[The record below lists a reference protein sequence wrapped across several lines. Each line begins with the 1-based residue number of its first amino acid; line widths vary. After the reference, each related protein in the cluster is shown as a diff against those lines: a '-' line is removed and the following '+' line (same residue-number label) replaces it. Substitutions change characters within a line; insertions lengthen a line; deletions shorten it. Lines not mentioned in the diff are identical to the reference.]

1 MTGTPH
7 RRFPVGAEED
17 VGALRRA
24 VARLAAGR
32 PGLRAG
38 EAELAA
44 TELGTNLLRHA
55 HPGGYVLFRPAGDGI
70 ELISVDHGPG
80 IPPERVPPPP
90 YGSPAPGPS
99 PVPASATASVP
110 VPGER
115 PPRAGGGLGAGLPAV
130 RRLARD
136 FDCYST
142 RAGTAVLAR
151 LDRTPRPPPSR
162 WRHGGV
168 NVPYA
173 GESESGDGWAVRPG
187 DGRLEA
193 VVVDGLGHGPA
204 AAAAARAA
212 LEEFDRQLVT
222 DPAAYLDRAHEA
234 MRATRGGV
242 LGVCRIDAEH
252 GALAFAGI
260 GNVTGRVLHGGG
272 SAPLLGRPGTLGTRP
287 APPGP
292 HVERVP
298 WAPGATLVLAS
309 DGIRSGWDLAE
320 HRELL
325 RHDPAL
331 VAAVLHRDQGRP
343 ADDATV
349 LIVTEAAPWER
360 GGPRDPG
367 AAR

>member
-1 MTGTPH
+1 MATVTAAPH
-7 RRFPVGAEED
+7 LRFPVGTEED

-38 EAELAA
+38 EAELAV

-55 HPGGYVLFRPAGDGI
+55 HPGGYVLFRPAGGGI

-80 IPPERVPPPP
+80 IPPERMPPPP
-90 YGSPAPGPS
+90 YGPPARAPAPGP
-99 PVPASATASVP
+99 
-110 VPGER
+110 R
-115 PPRAGGGLGAGLPAV
+115 PSRAGGGLGAGLPAV

-142 RAGTAVLAR
+142 RAGTVVLAR
-151 LDRTPRPPPSR
+151 LDRTPRPVPSR
-162 WRHGGV
+162 WRYGGV

-187 DGRLEA
+187 DGRLDA

-204 AAAAARAA
+204 AAVATRAA
-212 LEEFDRQLVT
+212 LAEFERQLVT

-242 LGVCRIDAEH
+242 LGVCRIDADR

-260 GNVTGRVLHGGG
+260 GNVSGRVLHRGG
-272 SAPLLGRPGTLGTRP
+272 SRPLLGRPGTLGTRP
-287 APPGP
+287 APPSP
-292 HVERVP
+292 HVERAP
-298 WAPGATLVLAS
+298 WEPGATLVLAS
-309 DGIRSGWDLAE
+309 DGIRSGWDLTA
-320 HRELL
+320 HRGLL
-325 RHDPAL
+325 RHAPAL
-331 VAAVLHRDQGRP
+331 VAAVLHRDHGRP

-349 LIVTEAAPWER
+349 LIVTEVPSWER
-360 GGPRDPG
+360 RGPYDPG
-367 AAR
+367 EAK

>member
-7 RRFPVGAEED
+7 LRFPVGTEED

-24 VARLAAGR
+24 VARVAAGR

-80 IPPERVPPPP
+80 IPPERMPPPP
-90 YGSPAPGPS
+90 YGPPA
-99 PVPASATASVP
+99 P

-115 PPRAGGGLGAGLPAV
+115 LRAGGGLGAGLPAV

-142 RAGTAVLAR
+142 RTGTVVLAR
-151 LDRTPRPPPSR
+151 LDRTPRPAPSR
-162 WRHGGV
+162 WRLGGV

-173 GESESGDGWAVRPG
+173 GEDESGDGWAVRPG

-204 AAAAARAA
+204 AAVAARAA
-212 LEEFDRQLVT
+212 LAEFGRQLVT
-222 DPAAYLDRAHEA
+222 DPVAYLARAHEA

-242 LGVCRIDAEH
+242 LGVCRIDADG

-272 SAPLLGRPGTLGTRP
+272 SSPLLGRPGTLGTRP
-287 APPGP
+287 APPSP
-292 HVERVP
+292 YVERVP
-298 WAPGATLVLAS
+298 WAPGATLVLTS
-309 DGIRSGWDLAE
+309 DGIRSGWDLAG
-320 HRELL
+320 HRGLL
-325 RHDPAL
+325 RHDPVL
-331 VAAVLHRDQGRP
+331 VAAVLHRDHGRP

-349 LIVTEAAPWER
+349 LIVREVPSWER
-360 GGPRDPG
+360 GGPYSEG
-367 AAR
+367 EAT